1 MRLTRTAI
9 IIISTAIIGIVLVS
23 VFIGIALTKTTSTS
37 DSLSLATPDLIK
49 TSEPV
54 AIVETVDSEDLSL
67 PLLPLPSLLTHT
79 HPEPEPEPEPKTMIV
94 SVNEVSL
101 SSTAG
106 IPWSCRDYNTEKT
119 VFILGSCRVAH
130 YATYI
135 LHHDFF
141 NDCRLVVV
149 TVHTTSSEIY
159 NDVDAVMK
167 LVPPNITYFFHEF
180 MISFGYLNTNKKSQ
194 LNIFQLPNMADKT
207 SVMLPNMPD
216 PLLRVRDILKCDAE
230 SQRFFQ
236 AYLRHGGGKGGDGG
250 EGGECS
256 CTEDQDCECRRELA
270 TRMIQCRDARL
281 LKWVNIVQKVG
292 LVTTAEV
299 LRTKLCEMHLFNTC
313 NHPSNLFALLVFK
326 EILLNEFNID
336 GPLPDLVMEVAQGP
350 EIIGPCDASS
360 WTKWDCDI
368 LQYGKWLREI
378 FPNCEL
384 SSVMS

>member
-1 MRLTRTAI
+1 MPLTRTAI
-9 IIISTAIIGIVLVS
+9 IIISTAVVGIVIVS
-23 VFIGIALTKTTSTS
+23 VFLGIALTNTTS
-37 DSLSLATPDLIK
+37 DSLSLSAPDLIE
-49 TSEPV
+49 TAEPV
-54 AIVETVDSEDLSL
+54 AVEAVEPEDLSP
-67 PLLPLPSLLTHT
+67 PLTLTHT
-79 HPEPEPEPEPKTMIV
+79 EPEPEPEPKPEQESKTMIV

-101 SSTAG
+101 SSAAG
-106 IPWSCRDYNTEKT
+106 VAWSCRDHNTEKT

-149 TVHTTSSEIY
+149 TVHTTPSAIY
-159 NDVDAVMK
+159 NDLDAVK
-167 LVPPNITYFFHEF
+167 LLVPPNITYFFHEF
-180 MISFGYLNTNKKSQ
+180 MIRFGYLNTSKKSR

-216 PLLRVRDILKCDAE
+216 PLLRVRDIMKCDAE
-230 SQRFFQ
+230 SQRLFQ
-236 AYLRHGGGKGGDGG
+236 AYLKRGGGKGGDGG
-250 EGGECS
+250 EERGCS

-270 TRMIQCRDARL
+270 TRMIRCRDARL

-326 EILLNEFNID
+326 EMLLNEFKID
-336 GPLPDLVMEVAQGP
+336 GPLPNLVMEVAQGP

-368 LQYGKWLREI
+368 LEYGKWLREI

-384 SSVMS
+384 SSVMSQG